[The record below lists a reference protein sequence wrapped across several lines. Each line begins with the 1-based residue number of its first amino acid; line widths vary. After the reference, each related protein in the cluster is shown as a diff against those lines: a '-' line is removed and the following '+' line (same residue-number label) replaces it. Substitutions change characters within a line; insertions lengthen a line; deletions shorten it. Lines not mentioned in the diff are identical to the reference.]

1 MIYLPAESAPDEIIQ
16 PSRFRH
22 QEIRECVEGLNLA
35 RGQSIHASRGT
46 KRRKISGEEVEMLP
60 LLTQAILETMQ
71 VEPSG
76 DEDVVVFEE
85 LFL

>member
-1 MIYLPAESAPDEIIQ
+1 
-16 PSRFRH
+16 
-22 QEIRECVEGLNLA
+22 
-35 RGQSIHASRGT
+35 
-46 KRRKISGEEVEMLP
+46 MLP